1 MPKTKVQ
8 YNERFSFRASSEL
21 QRLIQEIL
29 KDDFYDFTYEEK
41 PKNRMQII
49 RAALYVYIRIYHK
62 SVLDRYKYKEEEIPE
77 FYEHLKSIKRI

>member
-8 YNERFSFRASSEL
+8 YNEKFNFGASSEL
-21 QRLIQEIL
+21 KELIQEIL

-41 PKNRMQII
+41 PKNRTQLI

-77 FYEHLKSIKRI
+77 FYEHLKLIKRI